1 MKSDLNLLISLCQ
14 TRTENLFTEYL
25 KEPASPAALLQE
37 AISYAV
43 FNGGKRIR
51 PLLVYA
57 TGLALGSPL
66 ENLDPAA
73 AAIELM
79 HAYSLVHDDLPAMDN
94 ADTRRGKP
102 SCHKVYGEAVAILA
116 GDALQ
121 SLAFQV
127 IIAQPAQILPQ
138 QRLKMLGIL
147 SDASGINGM
156 AGGQAL
162 DMLGADNTLVEL
174 LNLYRLKTGALLLAS
189 VRMGMVSA
197 NLTDETL
204 EAGLINYAECLG
216 LGFQLRD
223 DLLDIESSSA
233 VSGKPQGLDAAN
245 NKITYPLLLG
255 VENTRNKIAE
265 LHEQALAGIESLGK
279 DGQMLRDISGYL
291 LNRES

>member
-216 LGFQLRD
+216 LGFQ
-223 DLLDIESSSA
+223 
-233 VSGKPQGLDAAN
+233 
-245 NKITYPLLLG
+245 
-255 VENTRNKIAE
+255 
-265 LHEQALAGIESLGK
+265 
-279 DGQMLRDISGYL
+279 
-291 LNRES
+291 

>member
-1 MKSDLNLLISLCQ
+1 MKSELTQLIALCQ
-14 TRTENLFTEYL
+14 SRTENLFTEYL
-25 KEPASPAALLQE
+25 KEPVAAAPLLQE
-37 AISYAV
+37 AITYAV

-57 TGLALGSPL
+57 TGLALGTPL

-73 AAIELM
+73 AAVELM

-127 IIAQPAQILPQ
+127 IIAQPAQILPH

-147 SDASGINGM
+147 SEASGLNGM

-162 DMLGADNTLVEL
+162 DMAAGSNNLVDL

-189 VRMGMVSA
+189 VQMGMVSA
-197 NLTDETL
+197 EITD
-204 EAGLINYAECLG
+204 AGLAAGLTKYAECVG

-233 VSGKPQGLDAAN
+233 VSGKPQGLDVVN
-245 NKITYPLLLG
+245 SKMTYPLLVG
-255 VENTRNKIAE
+255 VEKTRLKIGE
-265 LHEQALAGIESLGK
+265 LHEEALAGIAGLGK
-279 DGQMLRDISGYL
+279 DGAMLREISGYL
-291 LNRES
+291 LSRVS

>member
-1 MKSDLNLLISLCQ
+1 MKSDLKLLISLCQ
-14 TRTENLFTEYL
+14 SRTEELFTQFV
-25 KEPASPAALLQE
+25 KDRVSPAPLLQE
-37 AISYAV
+37 AITYAV

-66 ENLDPAA
+66 PNLDPAA

-79 HAYSLVHDDLPAMDN
+79 HAYSLIHDDLPAMDN

-102 SCHKVYGEAVAILA
+102 SCHMVYGEAVAILA

-121 SLAFQV
+121 SLAFEV

-162 DMLGADNTLVEL
+162 DMLGVDSNLVEL

-197 NLTDETL
+197 GLEDVGL
-204 EAGLINYAECLG
+204 EAGLDKYAECLG

-223 DLLDIESSSA
+223 DLLDIESS
-233 VSGKPQGLDAAN
+233 VEVLGKPPGLDGVN
-245 NKITYPLLLG
+245 NKMTYPMLLG
-255 VENTRNKIAE
+255 VEHTRKKIAE
-265 LHEQALAGIESLGK
+265 LHEQALAGIEGLGQ
-279 DGQMLRDISGYL
+279 DGEMLREISGYL
-291 LNRES
+291 LNREC